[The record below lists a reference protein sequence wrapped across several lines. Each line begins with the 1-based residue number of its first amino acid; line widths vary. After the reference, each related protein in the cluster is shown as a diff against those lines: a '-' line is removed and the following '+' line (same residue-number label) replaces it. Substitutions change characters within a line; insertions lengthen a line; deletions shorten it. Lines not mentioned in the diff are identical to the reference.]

1 MEKII
6 AYIIPII
13 CGLTAANMYYIQ
25 PLVPFA
31 QSALQIGYEQ
41 TSMLY
46 SFSLAG
52 NALSLLFLVPLG
64 GFYNKKSIIILL
76 YLTSFVALLVFYFSS
91 YYPFLAICSM
101 FIGIGTSALPL
112 ITAVFSKREN
122 GHIIIGRIMG
132 GVLLGIL
139 ASRFVAGV
147 LCEIWGWKS
156 VYALSAMI
164 TCLCLFILKIIFP
177 DEKQGHKASYIE
189 ILSSNINTIVMNK
202 VVRFYSITGF
212 SLMFVFSSFW
222 NNISSYL
229 TSAFHFNGYEIGLF
243 SLAGVAGASSAYFSN
258 VIFKIIPHGNRF
270 LFSGCV
276 ISLMIVLFFHY
287 SLAALILGTL
297 LVDAFIQLIHV
308 NNQITMYSLC
318 RGNEARAASS
328 YMTSFVIGG
337 AVGGYLSSIVFI
349 NFSWTGVIVIC
360 ILICFISMTMR
371 LKN

>member
-64 GFYNKKSIIILL
+64 DFYNKKSIIILL

-132 GVLLGIL
+132 EYYLVFLHPDLL
-139 ASRFVAGV
+139 
-147 LCEIWGWKS
+147 
-156 VYALSAMI
+156 
-164 TCLCLFILKIIFP
+164 P
-177 DEKQGHKASYIE
+177 
-189 ILSSNINTIVMNK
+189 
-202 VVRFYSITGF
+202 GF
-212 SLMFVFSSFW
+212 CVKF
-222 NNISSYL
+222 
-229 TSAFHFNGYEIGLF
+229 GD
-243 SLAGVAGASSAYFSN
+243 
-258 VIFKIIPHGNRF
+258 GN
-270 LFSGCV
+270 
-276 ISLMIVLFFHY
+276 
-287 SLAALILGTL
+287 
-297 LVDAFIQLIHV
+297 Q
-308 NNQITMYSLC
+308 
-318 RGNEARAASS
+318 
-328 YMTSFVIGG
+328 
-337 AVGGYLSSIVFI
+337 
-349 NFSWTGVIVIC
+349 
-360 ILICFISMTMR
+360 SMHCQR
-371 LKN
+371 